1 MPPALHF
8 SLKRSEDLKIVHWHA
23 RSPRNLCTSEQLWI
37 LGPGL
42 WTQRDATA
50 GAQTAAECQ
59 VGTNTHTHTHTLC
72 RHGWPIGVR
81 DDNHA
86 ATHAICPQ
94 TGLPDLFMG
103 GHVSLRSAGDA
114 RRTRCSSIETN
125 IQHQTLTC
133 LCDLLYN
140 STIHFKKCI
149 VVRLLMLLFKAFSF
163 SLLDRFV
170 VQTAVDSWLN
180 SLVVKYFI
188 FEFYWLIL
196 LDLTSSPI

>member
-1 MPPALHF
+1 MQFALRRGC
-8 SLKRSEDLKIVHWHA
+8 LT
-23 RSPRNLCTSEQLWI
+23 CLW
-37 LGPGL
+37 G
-42 WTQRDATA
+42 ATYIA
-50 GAQTAAECQ
+50 EVSRRRQTDTVLQ
-59 VGTNTHTHTHTLC
+59 H
-72 RHGWPIGVR
+72 RKK
-81 DDNHA
+81 
-86 ATHAICPQ
+86 
-94 TGLPDLFMG
+94 
-103 GHVSLRSAGDA
+103 
-114 RRTRCSSIETN
+114 N
-125 IQHQTLTC
+125 IQHETLTC

-196 LDLTSSPI
+196 LDLKSSPI